1 MKRVGNVI
9 IVMIGMIICGFFLQA
24 ENITVHAESV
34 HYLRPYQ
41 WDCFDVYDSENVEQ
55 SFTMMGKKYTHGL
68 KTVQGWGGEANAEFN
83 LDGKI
88 NSVSFSIGHIDN
100 DNNDDGE
107 LKIYL
112 DGILQDS
119 YTEKLTSDMSVK
131 NKSINVA
138 GKNQLRI
145 CVSGGYARY
154 GLADILQTGN
164 HNYVCNYTKP
174 ATVQE
179 DGLLTYVCK
188 DCGYQYSEKVP
199 AKKYCTNYIL
209 PYQTDAF
216 RLWEENEGSDKALT
230 VMGKQYYRAISST
243 QGWGGNAKA
252 LYNLDRKYSHVSFS
266 VGHIDNDNRDT
277 GKLRVYK
284 DNIQV
289 ESVDLTSDMQ
299 NMDFDIPTTGITQL
313 RIEIEGG
320 YARYA
325 VFNLEAIPIY
335 TENRE
340 HSFNE
345 EVLVEAQ
352 FRIEGSI
359 RHVCSVCGAYYVT
372 TSPALTRDLSDK
384 NISVSMSDKEYT
396 YDGSEKKPTI
406 SVRYDRDDLV
416 AGKDYSVSYSNNIN
430 PGEAKVTIT
439 GIGDYTGSATYTY
452 KINAAKT
459 TDNNNGNTNNT
470 NSNVSNNNT
479 GLSSQISINIKNK
492 KTYKK
497 SKKVTIS
504 SGVYLRSVTLNGK
517 NIITSNYVKKVS
529 FKLSKY
535 KKQLKKKGKWNKLV
549 VTNSY
554 GKQKTIKFK
563 TK

>member
-41 WDCFDVYDSENVEQ
+41 WYGFDIYDSENVEQ

-68 KTVQGWGGEANAEFN
+68 KSVGVGEAEFN
-83 LDGKI
+83 LEGKV

-100 DNNDDGE
+100 DYNYDGE

-112 DGILQDS
+112 DGMLQDS
-119 YTEKLTSDMSVK
+119 YTEKLTSDMLVK
-131 NKSINVA
+131 NKSIDVT

-145 CVSGGYARY
+145 CISGRY
-154 GLADILQTGN
+154 GIADIMQTGK

-188 DCGYQYSEKVP
+188 DCGYQYLEKIP

-209 PYQTDAF
+209 PYQTGYF

-230 VMGKQYYRAISST
+230 VMGRQYYRAISST
-243 QGWGGNAKA
+243 QGRDDGNAKA
-252 LYNLDRKYSHVSFS
+252 YYNLDRKYSHVSFS
-266 VGHIDNDNRDT
+266 VGHIDNDNMEI
-277 GKLRVYK
+277 GKLCVYK

-289 ESVDLTSDMQ
+289 ESVELTYEMK
-299 NMDFDIPTTGITQL
+299 NRVFDIPTTGITQL
-313 RIEIEGG
+313 RIEIEGR

-325 VFNLEAIPIY
+325 IFDLEAFPISN
-335 TENRE
+335 ENRE

-470 NSNVSNNNT
+470 NNTNSNVSNNNT